1 MSIVN
6 VYVGPEVPLKE
17 AQRRVDNARKE
28 IDMIISKGIAVG
40 EIVTLKIVTG
50 EELIGKLTE
59 IGDDYYMIHR
69 PLVLVM
75 SQQGLGLQQWTF
87 TANVDKAF
95 KISKDKIIMIAETVK
110 EMSSQYIEGTT
121 GIKLA

>member
-1 MSIVN
+1 
-6 VYVGPEVPLKE
+6 
-17 AQRRVDNARKE
+17 
-28 IDMIISKGIAVG
+28 MIITKGIAVG

-59 IGDDYYMIHR
+59 VGDDYYMIHR

-95 KISKDKIIMIAETVK
+95 KINKDKIIMIAETVK
-110 EMSSQYIEGTT
+110 EMSNQYIEGTT
-121 GIKLA
+121 GLKVA

>member
-6 VYVGPEVPLKE
+6 IDVGDMPLKE
-17 AQRRVDNARKE
+17 AEQHLEKVKKE
-28 IDMIISKGIAVG
+28 MSMIITKGISVG

-75 SQQGLGLQQWTF
+75 SPQGLGLQQWTF

-110 EMSSQYIEGTT
+110 DMSNQYIEGTT
-121 GIKLA
+121 GLKIA

>member
-6 VYVGPEVPLKE
+6 IEVGDLSLKE
-17 AQRRVDNARKE
+17 AEQLLEKVKKE
-28 IDMIISKGIAVG
+28 MSMIVTKGIAVG

-75 SQQGLGLQQWTF
+75 SPQGLGLQQWTF

-95 KISKDKIIMIAETVK
+95 KINKDKIIMIAETVK
-110 EMSSQYIEGTT
+110 DMSNQYIEGTT
-121 GIKLA
+121 GLKLA

>member
-1 MSIVN
+1 MTDIIHVEMGDVSLEEARTRLEKVKKEMS
-6 VYVGPEVPLKE
+6 
-17 AQRRVDNARKE
+17 
-28 IDMIISKGIAVG
+28 MIITKGIAVG

-59 IGDDYYMIHR
+59 IGDDFYAIHR

-95 KISKDKIIMIAETVK
+95 KINKDKVIMIAETVK
-110 EMSSQYIEGTT
+110 EMANQYLTGTT
-121 GIKLA
+121 GISLA

>member
-1 MSIVN
+1 
-6 VYVGPEVPLKE
+6 
-17 AQRRVDNARKE
+17 
-28 IDMIISKGIAVG
+28 MIISKGIAAG

-75 SQQGLGLQQWTF
+75 SAQGLGLQQWTF

>member
-1 MSIVN
+1 MGDVSLEEARTRLEKVKKEMS
-6 VYVGPEVPLKE
+6 
-17 AQRRVDNARKE
+17 
-28 IDMIISKGIAVG
+28 MIITKGIAVG

-59 IGDDYYMIHR
+59 IGDDFYAIHR

-95 KISKDKIIMIAETVK
+95 KINKDKVIMIAETVK
-110 EMSSQYIEGTT
+110 EMANQYLTGTT
-121 GIKLA
+121 GISLA

>member
-17 AQRRVDNARKE
+17 AQHRVDNARKE
-28 IDMIISKGIAVG
+28 IDMIITKGIAVG

-95 KISKDKIIMIAETVK
+95 KINKDKIIMIAETVK
-110 EMSSQYIEGTT
+110 EMSNQYIEGTT
-121 GIKLA
+121 GLKVA

>member
-1 MSIVN
+1 MTDIIHVE
-6 VYVGPEVPLKE
+6 VGDVSLKE
-17 AQRRVDNARKE
+17 ASNRLEKVKKE
-28 IDMIISKGIAVG
+28 MSMIITKGIAVG

-59 IGDDYYMIHR
+59 IGDDFYAIHR

-87 TANVDKAF
+87 TANVDKSF

-110 EMSSQYIEGTT
+110 EMANQYLSGTT
-121 GIKLA
+121 GIALA

>member
-28 IDMIISKGIAVG
+28 IDMIITKGVAVG
-40 EIVTLKIVTG
+40 EVVTLKIITG

-59 IGDDYYMIHR
+59 ISDDAYTIHR

-75 SQQGLGLQQWTF
+75 GPQGLGLQQWVF
-87 TANVDKAF
+87 TANPDKSH
-95 KISKDKIIMIAETVK
+95 KIGKDKILTISDTVK
-110 EMSSQYIEGTT
+110 DMATQYLSGTT
-121 GIKLA
+121 GISLA

>member
-6 VYVGPEVPLKE
+6 IDVGDMSLKE
-17 AQRRVDNARKE
+17 AEQHLEKVKKE
-28 IDMIISKGIAVG
+28 MSMIITKGISVG

-75 SQQGLGLQQWTF
+75 SPQGLGLQQWTF

-110 EMSSQYIEGTT
+110 DMSNQYIEGTT
-121 GIKLA
+121 GLKIA

>member
-6 VYVGPEVPLKE
+6 VYVGPEVPLNE

-28 IDMIISKGIAVG
+28 IDMIITKGIAVG

-95 KISKDKIIMIAETVK
+95 KINKDKIIMIAETVK
-110 EMSSQYIEGTT
+110 EMSNQYIEGTT
-121 GIKLA
+121 GLKVA